1 MKNWMVLSALVVL
14 VAAAGAQ
21 PTSPKEPPRKQ
32 DPVDTGAARR
42 AEQRTAIQTA
52 ELQGIEV
59 RIKDIARFRG
69 VRSNQLFG
77 FGIVVGLAG
86 NGDTKKTPFTA
97 TLIANALKD
106 AGTSSDPSTFGLKNV
121 AVVSVT
127 AELPPF
133 AMPGNRINV
142 TVQSIGDAKTLQG
155 GSLLPAPLYPAGN
168 KETAYAVAFGEL
180 SIGGFSA
187 EGGGSSVSKNH
198 PTVGI
203 IPDGGFV
210 EASVPTKTVF
220 ADGSMYLELNEAD
233 FTTAARLA
241 EKLREAVPQYQAFA
255 VDGGSIR
262 LTLPEGMSPVRAM
275 AEIEGQKFFADTVA
289 MIVINERTGTIVVG
303 GNVRIGPAMVAK
315 GSLNVRIDRETIVS
329 QPNTPF
335 TNGQTVVTNQT
346 TVNAGEDTA
355 QVALIAPATTVAD
368 LARLFQ
374 TLKVSPT
381 DVIAIL
387 EALKAQGALKARIK
401 VQ

>member
-1 MKNWMVLSALVVL
+1 MKILTLLLASAVL
-14 VAAAGAQ
+14 VAAATAQ
-21 PTSPKEPPRKQ
+21 TVSKEPPTQ
-32 DPVDTGAARR
+32 DPGASRR
-42 AEQRTAIQTA
+42 AEQRAAIQTA
-52 ELQGIEV
+52 EQQGIEV

-133 AMPGNRINV
+133 AMPGNRIPV

-155 GSLLPAPLYPAGN
+155 GSLLPTPLFPAGN

-220 ADGSMYLELNEAD
+220 ADSSMYLELNDAD
-233 FTTAARLA
+233 FTTAARMA
-241 EKLREAVPQYQAFA
+241 EKLRETLPQYNAFA
-255 VDGGSIR
+255 IDGGSIR
-262 LTLPEGMSPVRAM
+262 LTLPEGVSPVRAM
-275 AEIEGQKFFADTVA
+275 SEIEGQKFYADTVA
-289 MIVINERTGTIVVG
+289 VIVINERTGTIVVG

-329 QPNTPF
+329 QPDTPF
-335 TNGQTVVTNQT
+335 TKGQTVVTNQT

-355 QVALIAPATTVAD
+355 QVALIPPSTTVAD

-387 EALKAQGALKARIK
+387 EALQAQGALKARIK